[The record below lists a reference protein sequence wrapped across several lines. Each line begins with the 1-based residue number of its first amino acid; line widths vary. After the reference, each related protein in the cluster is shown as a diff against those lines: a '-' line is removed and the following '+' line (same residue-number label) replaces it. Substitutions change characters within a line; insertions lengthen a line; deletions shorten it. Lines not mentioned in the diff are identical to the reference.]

1 MGQREYNPNLVSGY
15 PVRRAFE
22 GFWFKLGTMDS
33 SDGQFG
39 TKKEAER
46 TAKKYRAK
54 GYYVRTIKRLPGYMI
69 YVRKKNASGR

>member
-1 MGQREYNPNLVSGY
+1 
-15 PVRRAFE
+15 
-22 GFWFKLGTMDS
+22 MDS